1 MRIKLVCITLCL
13 LNVSLV
19 FAQDDD
25 LISYL
30 TLSQELKSNANAV
43 VRLDETIVAVK
54 TINDV
59 EISKKRIV
67 TVLNKKGINTIRAVI
82 GYSNNIKVKSAEV
95 VIYDKFGAKIKKI
108 RKNDFIDVS
117 AVSGGTMYSDYRNK
131 YIEYTPVAYP
141 FTAVFTS
148 TVIGSN
154 SSNLPS
160 FYPIT
165 HYYTGVET
173 CTYTITYPPSS
184 TLYKKELNLEE
195 FGVEK
200 VESEGK
206 LSYTIKNVPGVKPES
221 YSPSD
226 SKIDPQVKLALSKFS
241 YEGIDAEVGNWDEI
255 GLWIHQNLLI
265 GRAKVDT
272 ETKAIIEKL
281 TAGVT
286 SDREKA
292 KIVYDFVQNKTR
304 YISVQVGIGGYQPI
318 PAEEVDRVGYGDC
331 KGLTNY
337 TMALLKTVG
346 VESYYTVVQSGSKI
360 VNFYD
365 DFASLSQGNHVIL
378 NIPNNGDDI
387 WLECTNQKVPF
398 GHIGDFTDDRNVLV
412 VTPEGGQL
420 KHTKK
425 YATEENLQETTGS
438 YILDGNGN
446 ITADVVIKTK
456 GIQYDNR
463 YYIQDWSDVEKDK
476 RYKKYFQ
483 TVNNIN
489 VDEISLENDKE
500 AISFSEK
507 VKFNADAYGVMT
519 GDRMLFAP
527 NALNRYTNI
536 PDRYR
541 NRKFPL
547 EIQRGYYDTDDYE
560 IKLPSDYK
568 IEAIPNNVSYE
579 TKFGSY
585 SFTITKKD
593 DQTLQYQRIIKINDG
608 LYPKEEYKNY
618 RKFIKKIVKYD
629 SSKIVLVKK

>member
-1 MRIKLVCITLCL
+1 MRIKLVCITLFL
-13 LNVSLV
+13 LNASLI

-30 TLSQELKSNANAV
+30 TLPQELKSNSNAV
-43 VRLDETIVAVK
+43 IRLDETIVDVK
-54 TINDV
+54 KINNV
-59 EISKKRIV
+59 EISRKRIV

-82 GYSNNIKVKSAEV
+82 GYNNNIKVKSAEV

-131 YIEYTPVAYP
+131 YIDYTPVAYP
-141 FTAVFTS
+141 FTAVFTY
-148 TVIGSN
+148 TVVESN

-160 FYPIT
+160 FYPVSN
-165 HYYTGVET
+165 YYTGIET
-173 CTYTITYPPSS
+173 CTHTITYPPSS

-200 VESEGK
+200 IESEGK
-206 LSYTIKNVPGVKPES
+206 LSYTVRNVPGVKPES

-226 SKIDPQVKLALSKFS
+226 SKIEPQVRMALREFS
-241 YEGIDAEVGNWDEI
+241 YEGIDAEVSNWEEI
-255 GLWIHQNLLI
+255 GSWMYQNLLN
-265 GRAKVDT
+265 GRATVDA
-272 ETKAIIEKL
+272 ETKATIEKL

-318 PAEEVDRVGYGDC
+318 PADEVNSVGYGDC

-337 TMALLKTVG
+337 TMALLKTVN
-346 VESYYTVVQSGSKI
+346 VESYYTVVKAGSEI

-387 WLECTNQKVPF
+387 WLECTSQKVPF

-425 YATEENLQETTGS
+425 YTTEENLQETSGS
-438 YILDGNGN
+438 YTLSNEGN
-446 ITADVVIKTK
+446 ITADVTMMTK

-463 YYIQDWSDVEKDK
+463 YYLQDRSDVEKDK
-476 RYKKYFQ
+476 HYKKYFRS
-483 TVNNIN
+483 VNNVN
-489 VDEISLENDKE
+489 VDKIALKNDKD
-500 AISFSEK
+500 AIAFSEK
-507 VKFNADAYGVMT
+507 VKFNADAYGVTT
-519 GDRMLFAP
+519 GNRMLFAP
-527 NALNRYTNI
+527 NALNRYTSI

-547 EIQRGYYDTDDYE
+547 EIQRGYYDTDNYE
-560 IKLPSDYK
+560 IKLPVDYK
-568 IEAIPNNVSYE
+568 VEAIPDNVTYE

-593 DQTLQYQRIIKINDG
+593 DQTLQYQRDIKINDG
-608 LYPKEEYKNY
+608 LYPKEEYANY

-629 SSKIVLVKK
+629 GSKIVLVKK